1 MKRLLAILNLMLIMT
16 SAWGQG
22 IPFIRNFTVE
32 DYHANNTNYDI
43 EIDKYGNVF
52 VANFEGL
59 LYYDYAEWRIIH
71 TPGITRITVVYRASD
86 DTIWVGGYNY
96 FGKVVKKANGEIA
109 LQRVAGANLF
119 RSEVTEIFE
128 HEGSLQFVADN
139 GVIYQVKDGQ
149 VTVRKEVDKELLKI
163 GMLDVLDVEA
173 LEKGES
179 DVVKNDTIQVLTLS
193 KDLKAKEQI
202 P

>member
-86 DTIWVGGYNY
+86 DTIW
-96 FGKVVKKANGEIA
+96 ADTTIA
-109 LQRVAGANLF
+109 ERW
-119 RSEVTEIFE
+119 
-128 HEGSLQFVADN
+128 
-139 GVIYQVKDGQ
+139 
-149 VTVRKEVDKELLKI
+149 
-163 GMLDVLDVEA
+163 
-173 LEKGES
+173 
-179 DVVKNDTIQVLTLS
+179 
-193 KDLKAKEQI
+193 
-202 P
+202 